1 MSFGTEQSAV
11 TNRLMKFRS
20 ILERLGLDAFVVT
33 FKPHLRYLSG
43 FSGSSGMG
51 IVNRR
56 SLALV
61 TDGRYSTQVK
71 EETTGWR
78 IAISKGTPLSEVAK
92 QKFLKPGWR
101 VGVDG
106 NTLSYS
112 EYGNFKQSF
121 PGVRFRP
128 TADVID
134 ELTAVKDDAEVASLE
149 KAVRI
154 TDNVFNDLL
163 ELLKP
168 GVTESDISAEITY
181 RQRRYGAE
189 GDAFE
194 PIVAA
199 GARGAMPHARAT
211 ANKIRRGEMLTLDFG
226 CIVDGYHS
234 DMTRTVSIG
243 KPPVEMRK
251 VYQVVLDAQTLAAD
265 AAAAG
270 KKTRE
275 VDAVARQHIA
285 SAGFGKYF
293 QHSLGHGV
301 GLQIHE
307 APRLSKLSTGALRTG
322 NVVTIE
328 PGVYIPGLGGVRIED
343 VVVIADGGSRTLTRS
358 PKNLIVL

>member
-1 MSFGTEQSAV
+1 VS
-11 TNRLMKFRS
+11 NRLTKFRS

-33 FKPHLRYLSG
+33 FQPHLRYLSG

-51 IVNRR
+51 IVSHRGA
-56 SLALV
+56 ALV
-61 TDGRYSTQVK
+61 TDGRYTTQVK
-71 EETTGWR
+71 EETAGWR
-78 IAISKGTPLSEVAK
+78 IAISKGTLLSEIAK
-92 QKFLKPGWR
+92 QKVFKPGWR

-106 NTLSYS
+106 NTLSYA
-112 EYGNFKQSF
+112 EYGSFKQAF

-128 TADVID
+128 MAEVID
-134 ELTAVKDDAEVASLE
+134 ELTAVKDIAEISSLE
-149 KAVRI
+149 KAVRV
-154 TDNVFNDLL
+154 TDNVFTDLL

-199 GARGAMPHARAT
+199 GTRGAMPHARAT
-211 ANKIRRGEMLTLDFG
+211 ATKIRRGEMLTLDFG

-234 DMTRTVSIG
+234 DMTRTVAIG
-243 KPPVEMRK
+243 KPAVEMRK
-251 VYQVVLDAQTLAAD
+251 VYEVVLDAQTLAAD

-270 KKTRE
+270 KRTRE
-275 VDAVARQHIA
+275 VDAVAREHIA

-307 APRLSKLSTGALRTG
+307 APRLSKLSIGVLKTG

-328 PGVYIPGLGGVRIED
+328 PGIYIPGLGGVRIED
-343 VVVIADGGSRTLTRS
+343 VVVIENGSSRTLTRS